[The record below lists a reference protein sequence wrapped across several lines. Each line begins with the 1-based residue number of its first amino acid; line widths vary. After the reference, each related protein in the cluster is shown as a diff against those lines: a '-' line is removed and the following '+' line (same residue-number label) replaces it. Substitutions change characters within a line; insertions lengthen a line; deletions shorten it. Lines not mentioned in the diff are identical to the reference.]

1 MEKLDCQKIDYKNF
15 KPEKDRFLNMDSQ
28 AGMKKLVEKFGGMD
42 EILKSKKF

>member
-42 EILKSKKF
+42 EVLKSKKF